1 MYLKCI
7 GGQEA
12 MQISKAGINLIA
24 QFEGLRLKA
33 YKDVVGIPTIGYGHI
48 KGVKMGDVITKEQA
62 LDMLHEEV
70 NEYSD
75 AVDKYVKVPL
85 TQQQFDVLVSFTYNM
100 GIDAFKDSTLLRYLN
115 MGMYEDAARQILR
128 WIWAGGRQIDG
139 LVNRRNIEY
148 KLFKNDIKDAKF

>member
-1 MYLKCI
+1 
-7 GGQEA
+7 

-100 GIDAFKDSTLLRYLN
+100 GIGAFKDSTLLRYLN